1 MTITVKQRTFRLT
14 TGVPSAFDRFI
25 PTLTQPAFD

>member
-14 TGVPSAFDRFI
+14 TGLANAFNRFI
-25 PTLTQPAFD
+25 SELTQPAFA

>member
-14 TGVPSAFDRFI
+14 TGLPSACDRFT
-25 PTLTQPAFD
+25 PTLTQPAFA

>member
-14 TGVPSAFDRFI
+14 TGIPSAFDRFI
-25 PTLTQPAFD
+25 PALTQPAFA